1 MLSEV
6 DRKVLLIQYQCDPNA
21 SDDNIRKIS
30 TILGLPFS
38 TVQTFFQ
45 NQRKFAKMRR
55 AKRREVQLQD
65 KIRAE
70 KASSGPSM
78 ASSGPSVP
86 STGPSL
92 ALSGPSKSSSKLL
105 SNPSNLLGRIFKS
118 SKPSS
123 GHSSNI
129 EVGEEDLTRKFE
141 QMDTEDTFQD
151 PAIVVSVKTSTPERS
166 QSSGSLRDRVKYRQ
180 DVKAFKI
187 LNEISSIKPST
198 PLRNMKKVAEESLRM
213 KKPTGYGKQTRRTLF
228 GFI

>member
-30 TILGLPFS
+30 IILGLPFS

-55 AKRREVQLQD
+55 AKRKEIQAQ
-65 KIRAE
+65 E
-70 KASSGPSM
+70 KLRVEKAKEIYFKDLLKKQQNSQGEYSGASSGPSM
-78 ASSGPSVP
+78 ASTQSSI
-86 STGPSL
+86 
-92 ALSGPSKSSSKLL
+92 KSSCRQEPPKTSSDRKL
-105 SNPSNLLGRIFKS
+105 
-118 SKPSS
+118 
-123 GHSSNI
+123 NI
-129 EVGEEDLTRKFE
+129 GVAEEDLTRKFE
-141 QMDTEDTFQD
+141 QMDTEDFED

-166 QSSGSLRDRVKYRQ
+166 RSSGNSLRDRFKYRQ

-198 PLRNMKKVAEESLRM
+198 PLRNMKKVKEESLRT
-213 KKPTGYGKQTRRTLF
+213 KKPAGYGKQGQIRRTLF